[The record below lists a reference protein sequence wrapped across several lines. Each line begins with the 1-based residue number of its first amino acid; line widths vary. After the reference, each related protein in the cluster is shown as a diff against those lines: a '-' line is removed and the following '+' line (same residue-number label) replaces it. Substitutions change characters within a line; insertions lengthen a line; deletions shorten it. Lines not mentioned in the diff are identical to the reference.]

1 MSGFEL
7 SAPAGVRLV
16 LARHGQ
22 TPANVAKLLD
32 TLPPGPGLTELG
44 RQQAEELAER
54 LAERDDKIVGVHAS
68 HALRAQQTAEPV
80 ARRLGLP
87 LQLVEGTHEVF
98 VGELEGLGGPEVL
111 AVFDEVYAAW
121 HSHDLDV
128 PMPGGGETGRDA
140 ITRFLAGARSA
151 LEGVSEGAVVMVS
164 HGAMLRLVAGV
175 LVEEITGA
183 EADSL
188 HLPNTGLIIIESDP
202 ATRTGWRCLGWDGLL

>member
-1 MSGFEL
+1 MSEL
-7 SAPAGVRLV
+7 ALPAAPGVRLV

-32 TLPPGPGLTELG
+32 TVPPGPGLTELG

-54 LAERDDKIVGVHAS
+54 LAAREEKIVAVRAS

-80 ARRLGLP
+80 GRRLGLP
-87 LQLVEGTHEVF
+87 VRPVEGTHEVF

-111 AVFDEVYAAW
+111 GVFDDVYAAW
-121 HSHDLDV
+121 HAGDLDAR
-128 PMPGGGETGRDA
+128 MPGGGESGREA
-140 ITRFLAGARSA
+140 IARFVAGARTA
-151 LEGVSEGAVVMVS
+151 LEGVSEGAVVLVS

-183 EADSL
+183 EADAL
-188 HLPNTGLIIIESDP
+188 HLPNTGLIVIESDP
-202 ATRTGWRCLGWDGLL
+202 STRTGWRCLTWDGLL

>member
-1 MSGFEL
+1 MSEFEL
-7 SAPAGVRLV
+7 SAPTGVRLV

-32 TLPPGPGLTELG
+32 TVPPGPGLTELG
-44 RQQAEELAER
+44 AQQAEALAER
-54 LAERDDKIVGVHAS
+54 LAAGEDKIVSVRAS
-68 HALRAQQTAEPV
+68 HARRAQETAEPV

-98 VGELEGLGGPEVL
+98 VGELEGLGGPALEI
-111 AVFDEVYAAW
+111 FDDVYARW
-121 HSHDLDV
+121 HGRDLDV
-128 PMPGGGETGRDA
+128 PMPGGGESGRDA

-151 LEGVSEGAVVMVS
+151 LSGVSAGAVVMVS

-175 LVEEITGA
+175 LVDEVTGA

-188 HLPNTGLIIIESDP
+188 HLPNTGLIVIESDP
-202 ATRTGWRCLGWDGLL
+202 ATRTGWRCVTWDGLL